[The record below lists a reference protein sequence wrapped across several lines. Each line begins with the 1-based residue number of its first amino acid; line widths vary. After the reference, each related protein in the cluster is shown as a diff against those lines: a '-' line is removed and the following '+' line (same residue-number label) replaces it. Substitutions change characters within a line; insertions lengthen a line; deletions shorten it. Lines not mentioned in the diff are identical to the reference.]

1 MNTNFELKGQ
11 KLKQSKRIKA
21 MLHILFTPKGVS
33 EKSINNAANCMSG
46 RNVPTDLERKHN
58 IQLVYPRIRKAAPD
72 GSLYSVYQLKDN
84 EQVNKLIKLIEQ
96 YCLRYKLAMFDQV
109 LIDRAIER
117 FENYFEATAAMKN

>member
-1 MNTNFELKGQ
+1 MNTNFELERK

-21 MLHILFTPKGVS
+21 MLHILFTPS

-46 RNVPTDLERKHN
+46 RNVPTDLERKHD
-58 IQLVYPRIRKAAPD
+58 IQLVYPRIRQTAND

-96 YCLRYKLAMFDQV
+96 YCLRYKLQMFDQV
-109 LIDRAIER
+109 LIDKAKVR
-117 FENYFEATAAMKN
+117 FEYYFKEATAKK